1 MRESETRQR
10 QAQYRSE
17 KIMNAALDLFCEKGI
32 QETSIDEIAVK
43 AGVGSATVYR
53 YYETKAELAIQSGV
67 AYWKRIA
74 DTYLNVYTQK
84 DYQELTG
91 LEQLKRIMGGLAEIF
106 EHEAGFLKYLQ
117 EFDVFVRK
125 YGIEI
130 ERLKEYEECI
140 MSLKPGVIAAL
151 EKGKKDG
158 TLSFEWSPEEVC
170 YSLAHSVFGLMKKL
184 AWNGSMLALE
194 RKDGMS
200 LQVEITI
207 SLLIRGLA
215 NNN

>member
-17 KIMNAALDLFCEKGI
+17 KIMNAAIGLVCEKGI
-32 QETSIDEIAVK
+32 EETSVDEIAVK

-84 DYQELTG
+84 GYEELNG
-91 LEQLKRIMGGLAEIF
+91 LEQLEKIMNGLAQIF
-106 EHEAGFLKYLQ
+106 EHETAFLKYLQ

-170 YSLAHSVFGLMKKL
+170 YSLAHSVFGRMKKL
-184 AWNGSMLALE
+184 AWNGSLLALQ
-194 RKDGMS
+194 RKDGLS
-200 LQVEITI
+200 LQVRITI
-207 SLLIRGLA
+207 KLLIRGLM
-215 NNN
+215 NNF

>member
-17 KIMNAALDLFCEKGI
+17 KIMNAAIGLFCEKGI
-32 QETSIDEIAVK
+32 EETSVDEIAVK

-84 DYQELTG
+84 GYEELNG
-91 LEQLKRIMGGLAEIF
+91 LEQLEKIMNGLAQIF
-106 EHEAGFLKYLQ
+106 EHETAFLKYLQ

-170 YSLAHSVFGLMKKL
+170 YSLAHSESARRKQL
-184 AWNGSMLALE
+184 ARHGILLALQ
-194 RKDGMS
+194 RKDGLS
-200 LQVEITI
+200 LQVRITI
-207 SLLIRGLA
+207 KLLIRGLM
-215 NNN
+215 NNF

>member
-1 MRESETRQR
+1 
-10 QAQYRSE
+10 
-17 KIMNAALDLFCEKGI
+17 MNAAIGLFCEKGI
-32 QETSIDEIAVK
+32 EETSVDEIAVK

-74 DTYLNVYTQK
+74 DKYLNVYTQK
-84 DYQELTG
+84 GYEELNG
-91 LEQLKRIMGGLAEIF
+91 LEQLEKIMNGLAQIF
-106 EHEAGFLKYLQ
+106 EHETAFLKYLQ

-158 TLSFEWSPEEVC
+158 TRSFEWSPEEVC

-184 AWNGSMLALE
+184 AWNGSLLALQ
-194 RKDGMS
+194 RKDGLS
-200 LQVEITI
+200 LQVRITI
-207 SLLIRGLA
+207 KLLIRGLM
-215 NNN
+215 NNF

>member
-1 MRESETRQR
+1 
-10 QAQYRSE
+10 
-17 KIMNAALDLFCEKGI
+17 MNAAIGLFCEKGI
-32 QETSIDEIAVK
+32 EETSVDEIAVK

-84 DYQELTG
+84 GYEELNG
-91 LEQLKRIMGGLAEIF
+91 LEQLEKIMNGLAQIF
-106 EHEAGFLKYLQ
+106 EHETAFLKYLQ

-184 AWNGSMLALE
+184 AWNGSLLALQ
-194 RKDGMS
+194 RKDGLS
-200 LQVEITI
+200 LQVRITI
-207 SLLIRGLA
+207 KLLIRGLM
-215 NNN
+215 NNF

>member
-1 MRESETRQR
+1 MRGSETRQR

-17 KIMNAALDLFCEKGI
+17 KIMNAAIGLFCEKGI
-32 QETSIDEIAVK
+32 EETSVDEIAVK

-84 DYQELTG
+84 GYEELNG
-91 LEQLKRIMGGLAEIF
+91 LEQLEKIMNGLAQIF
-106 EHEAGFLKYLQ
+106 EHETAFLKYLQ

-184 AWNGSMLALE
+184 AWNGSLLALQQ
-194 RKDGMS
+194 KDGLS
-200 LQVEITI
+200 LQVRITI
-207 SLLIRGLA
+207 KLLIRGLM
-215 NNN
+215 NNF

>member
-17 KIMNAALDLFCEKGI
+17 KIMNAAIGLFCEKGI
-32 QETSIDEIAVK
+32 EETSVDEIAVK

-84 DYQELTG
+84 GYEELNG
-91 LEQLKRIMGGLAEIF
+91 LEQLEKIMNGLAQIF
-106 EHEAGFLKYLQ
+106 EHETAFLKYLQ

-184 AWNGSMLALE
+184 AWNGSLLALQ
-194 RKDGMS
+194 RKDGLS
-200 LQVEITI
+200 LQVRITI
-207 SLLIRGLA
+207 KLLIRGLM
-215 NNN
+215 NNF

>member
-17 KIMNAALDLFCEKGI
+17 KIMNAAIGLVCEKGI
-32 QETSIDEIAVK
+32 EETSVDEIAVK

-84 DYQELTG
+84 GYEELNG
-91 LEQLKRIMGGLAEIF
+91 LEQLEKIMNGLAQIF
-106 EHEAGFLKYLQ
+106 EHETAFLKYLQ

-184 AWNGSMLALE
+184 AWNGSLLALQ
-194 RKDGMS
+194 RKDGLS
-200 LQVEITI
+200 LQVRITI
-207 SLLIRGLA
+207 KLLIRGLM
-215 NNN
+215 NNF